1 MIDNTYVTSVN
12 VTSII
17 VELFGDGVSVANATL
32 NAANNWSYSFTNLT
46 VFNGNDRIK
55 YTIREINVTGYISVV
70 TNSTLYNW
78 TITNTELVNIT
89 VVKVWTDNEDQDGIR
104 PNNVTV
110 SLFADDSL
118 VGEINLNETNNW
130 THTFEDLIKFRADG
144 SLVEYRV
151 NETEVR
157 NYTAIITR
165 DNNNFLINNT
175 HNVELV
181 NVTVVKVWTD
191 NGNQDGV
198 RPANVTVLLFADDVI
213 IGLILL

>member
-1 MIDNTYVTSVN
+1 MLL
-12 VTSII
+12 II
-17 VELFGDGVSVANATL
+17 GLIHSLT
-32 NAANNWSYSFTNLT
+32 YSFTNLT
-46 VFNGNDRIK
+46 VFNGTERIK

-104 PNNVTV
+104 PRNVTV
-110 SLFADDSL
+110 MLFADDSQ
-118 VGEINLNETNNW
+118 VGEIILNETNNW

-151 NETEVR
+151 NENEVR

-175 HNVELV
+175 HIVELV

-191 NGNQDGV
+191 NDNQDGV
-198 RPANVTVLLFADDVI
+198 RPANVTVLLFADDVNI
-213 IGLILL
+213 FSIVLKCICF